1 MISLV
6 HSAADFAD
14 TKLKL
19 NMIECSY
26 QGLEDVIAGCLG
38 YEAIEECLNEEG
50 EPLQAL
56 GGRLAGA
63 EAIVFDSSQGL
74 EQAIQ
79 LTANPEE
86 VLAICLEALEREI
99 RAAAPQNDM
108 IIYHRMEDFYAGKVA
123 QDMVKAVMEDQKIAA
138 TLGSGRA
145 DGNGLQMGQPICQGF
160 WSDETCFFEA
170 EGVWASMDGSGWLI
184 TCLLEYEKVGRV
196 GFNFGK
202 SVLGCSSLDEL
213 NVELGIMPLN
223 TKVILPDGSR
233 VRPSLALLVD
243 PESRAV
249 IGNALTVSDDMSQ
262 AIHDAVDNA
271 FNGPNL
277 LGTPLN
283 ALVNKP
289 IVIDSDTGADVLIK
303 NLLEKNI
310 CPEISYKP
318 GSPKHRRLVD
328 KVLERVSSR
337 LAFGA
342 QDSATIEH
350 TSAVYT
356 MADLTRLISQ
366 NIAMYHNQAQ
376 AQSMHT
382 PGTRWAYI
390 WEQVSARREAI
401 GSDEAILPLTPP
413 ESSSLPNKVKVRN
426 GGVMFRD
433 QIYYS
438 DDLKNLVGK
447 IVDIRWE
454 ASMLDHIYLVRGDQ
468 LIKLKPAG

>member
-14 TKLKL
+14 TMLKV

-26 QGLEDVIAGCLG
+26 KDLGDVIAGCLG

-56 GGRLAGA
+56 GGRLANA
-63 EAIVFDSSQGL
+63 EAIVFDSSSGL
-74 EQAIQ
+74 EQATQ

-108 IIYHRMEDFYAGKVA
+108 TIYHRMEDFYADKVA

-170 EGVWASMDGSGWLI
+170 EGVWTSMDGSGWLI
-184 TCLLEYEKVGRV
+184 TCLLEYKKVGRV

-202 SVLGCSSLDEL
+202 CVLGCSSLDEL
-213 NVELGIMPLN
+213 NVELGIRPLD
-223 TKVILPDGSR
+223 TKVLLPEGNL

-243 PESRAV
+243 PRSRAV
-249 IGNALTVSDDMSQ
+249 IGSALTASDDMSQ

-283 ALVNKP
+283 DLANKR

-303 NLLEKNI
+303 NIFEKNI
-310 CPEISYKP
+310 CPEITFKP
-318 GSPKHRRLVD
+318 GSPKHRKVVD

-337 LAFGA
+337 LASGA
-342 QDSATIEH
+342 RGSAAIEH

-356 MADLTRLISQ
+356 MADLTRLISL
-366 NIAMYHNQAQ
+366 NITTYHNQAQ
-376 AQSMHT
+376 AQSMQT
-382 PGTRWAYI
+382 PGERWAHI
-390 WEQVSARREAI
+390 WEKVATRRQPI

-413 ESSSLPNKVKVRN
+413 
-426 GGVMFRD
+426 
-433 QIYYS
+433 
-438 DDLKNLVGK
+438 NL
-447 IVDIRWE
+447 R
-454 ASMLDHIYLVRGDQ
+454 
-468 LIKLKPAG
+468 P